1 MKKTITLIIPIIIL
15 IITGKPQ
22 TTKAQSIKLVG
33 QNTLNGAITGALLGG
48 ATMALQNSDDF
59 APLRVGVGVGTLYG
73 IGLGIIDISR
83 ISKGQKFYLSGA
95 FNDATNSAVIRS
107 EEHTSELQSRFDLVC
122 RLLL

>member
-1 MKKTITLIIPIIIL
+1 MKNTITPILPLVNLIINVI
-15 IITGKPQ
+15 PQ

-83 ISKGQKFYLSGA
+83 ISKGQQFYLSGA
-95 FNDATNSAVIRS
+95 FNDATNSAVIP
-107 EEHTSELQSRFDLVC
+107 
-122 RLLL
+122 LLDTLYGA